1 MVPAV
6 NRHITSPTSTSTPEA
21 VANNPTGSSSDSK
34 SKILSILAD
43 QQKQQSELMKTILAL
58 VGKNANGS
66 ADNPMDLTP
75 GNPE

>member
-21 VANNPTGSSSDSK
+21 VANNPTDSSSDSK

-43 QQKQQSELMKTILAL
+43 QQKQQSELMKTILTL
-58 VGKNANGS
+58 VGKNAKSS
-66 ADNPMDLTP
+66 ADNPMDLTA